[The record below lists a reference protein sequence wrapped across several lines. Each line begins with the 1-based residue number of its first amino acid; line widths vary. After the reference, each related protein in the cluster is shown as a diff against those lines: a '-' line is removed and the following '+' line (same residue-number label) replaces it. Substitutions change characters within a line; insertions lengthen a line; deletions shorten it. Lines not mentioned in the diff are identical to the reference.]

1 MASPLL
7 FEAKSIIGRSKNMHI
22 VVLAKV
28 VPDYEVPSADFE
40 LVEDRA
46 HPRYT
51 RMIGLYDE
59 NAVEL
64 GVQLKEI
71 LSADLTILSY
81 GPSDDVQFL
90 RKALAMGA
98 DKIVLVEG
106 TSDDPYVIAANLK
119 EAIDKQGDVDLVLAG
134 RQSSDMDRGVVPG
147 LLAGMLDYAFVPQAC
162 TVENLEGG
170 WKVIQITETG
180 KRVLKLSG
188 KGVLSITSIPENVP
202 RIPAVKAIFAAKKK
216 PVEKLPEIG
225 TKKMNILEVSV
236 KIPKMESVCELIP
249 AEDVEEAAR
258 VLLRRLKEERYL

>member
-1 MASPLL
+1 
-7 FEAKSIIGRSKNMHI
+7 MHI

-40 LVEDRA
+40 LVENRA

-51 RMIGLYDE
+51 KMIGLYDE

-64 GVQLKEI
+64 GIQLKEKH
-71 LSADLTILSY
+71 SADLTILSY
-81 GPSDDVQFL
+81 GLSDDVQFL

-106 TSDDPYVIAANLK
+106 NSDDPYVIAANLK
-119 EAIDKQGDVDLVLAG
+119 DAIDKQGDVDLVLAG

-147 LLAGMLDYAFVPQAC
+147 LLAGMLDYPFIPQAC
-162 TVENLEGG
+162 TVENLDGG
-170 WKVIQITETG
+170 WKVSQLTETG
-180 KRVLKLSG
+180 KRVMKVDG

-216 PVEKLPEIG
+216 PVEKLPEIVA
-225 TKKMNILEVSV
+225 KKMSILEVSV
-236 KIPKMESVCELIP
+236 QIPKMESVCELISTD
-249 AEDVEEAAR
+249 DVDESVR
-258 VLLRRLKEERYL
+258 VLLSRLKEERYL

>member
-1 MASPLL
+1 
-7 FEAKSIIGRSKNMHI
+7 MHI
-22 VVLAKV
+22 IVLAKV

-40 LVEDRA
+40 LVGNRA

-64 GVQLKEI
+64 GVQLKEKHG
-71 LSADLTILSY
+71 AELTVLSY
-81 GPSDDVQFL
+81 GLSDDVQFL

-106 TSDDPYVIAANLK
+106 NSDDPYVIAANLK
-119 EAIDKQGDVDLVLAG
+119 EAIDKQGDVDLILAG

-147 LLAGMLDYAFVPQAC
+147 LLAGMLDYSFVPQAC
-162 TVENLEGG
+162 TAESVDGG
-170 WKVIQITETG
+170 WKVAQLTETG

-188 KGVLSITSIPENVP
+188 KGLLSITSIPENVP

-225 TKKMNILEVSV
+225 AGKMNISEVSV